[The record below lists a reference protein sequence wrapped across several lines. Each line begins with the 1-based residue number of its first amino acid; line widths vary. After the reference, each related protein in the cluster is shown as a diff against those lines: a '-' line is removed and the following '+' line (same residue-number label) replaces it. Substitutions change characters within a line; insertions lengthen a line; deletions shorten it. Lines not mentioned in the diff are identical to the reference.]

1 MKVDGN
7 DGEIEW
13 TSDKDESNKL
23 FLKSFNVQ
31 FIMVQCWVSLHDTIR
46 GILIREG
53 VKMAV

>member
-23 FLKSFNVQ
+23 FWISFSVLLTMEMMDE
-31 FIMVQCWVSLHDTIR
+31 IVRD
-46 GILIREG
+46 ILFREG

>member
-23 FLKSFNVQ
+23 FWISFRVLLTMEMMDE
-31 FIMVQCWVSLHDTIR
+31 IVRD
-46 GILIREG
+46 ILFSEG
-53 VKMAV
+53 VKMVV